1 MDKQRLM
8 ELAGITEAT
17 YSGHQ
22 SGGYVVTFTNHAD
35 VGQLSNIWG
44 PFSSHRQAMSFL
56 VEYEDYLKSQMSE
69 EEFNEIEEAEM
80 IEVHQLEHPKEA
92 FD

>member
-22 SGGYVVTFTNHAD
+22 SGGFVVTFINHGD
-35 VGQLSNIWG
+35 VGQLSTIWG
-44 PFSSHRQAMSFL
+44 PFSSHGQAMSFL
-56 VEYEDYLKSQMSE
+56 VQYEDYLKTQME
-69 EEFNEIEEAEM
+69 EDEFKQMEEDESL
-80 IEVHQLEHPKEA
+80 EVHQLEHPKEA